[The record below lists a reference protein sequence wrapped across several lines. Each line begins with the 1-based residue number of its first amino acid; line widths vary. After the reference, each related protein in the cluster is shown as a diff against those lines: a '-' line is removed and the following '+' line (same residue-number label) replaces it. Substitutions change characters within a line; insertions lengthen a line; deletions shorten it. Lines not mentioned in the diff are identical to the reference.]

1 MQEFQKA
8 YLDLIGGSYTLT
20 DVKKLASLVRRTL
33 DKSQKE
39 WESVFSASLPLRRR
53 ITPKGV
59 EMFLQAIENTL
70 SDQSS
75 NYSPKLLNKELEA
88 RERRFKEG
96 LDHPHRFR
104 KEDLLEGQQF
114 DLVKEST
121 ILIEEDDLKY
131 KDRENEFRS
140 RVKEPGSFR
149 RRD

>member
-33 DKSQKE
+33 DTQKE
-39 WESVFSASLPLRRR
+39 WESVFSAALPLRRR

-96 LDHPHRFR
+96 LEHPSRFR
-104 KEDLLEGQQF
+104 KEDLLERQQF
-114 DLVKEST
+114 DLVEESS
-121 ILIEEDDLKY
+121 ILIEEDYSKY

-140 RVKEPGSFR
+140 RVKDPGSFR

>member
-33 DKSQKE
+33 DTQKE

-96 LDHPHRFR
+96 LEHPHRFR

-114 DLVKEST
+114 DLVEESS
-121 ILIEEDDLKY
+121 ILIEEDYSKY

-140 RVKEPGSFR
+140 RVKDPGSFR